1 MRHARPIA
9 LSLLGA
15 ATTLLVAAGPAFA
28 STHATSSQASAV
40 AKAVRSSHV
49 DDIDDVPTKR
59 YTVTNI
65 RISTV
70 SKAWAMASLAPTKA
84 YRNSFQP
91 ATLVA
96 VKPAGTRE
104 WIVVDLGTAEVG
116 CGIAPNRVLA
126 DLLGLKGTEVPCP
139 TGTGI
144 S

>member
-1 MRHARPIA
+1 MRQVRPIA

-15 ATTLLVAAGPAFA
+15 VTLLAAAGPALA
-28 STHATSSQASAV
+28 STHATSSQSSAV
-40 AKAVRSSHV
+40 ARAVRSSHV
-49 DDIDDVPTKR
+49 DDIDKVSTKR
-59 YTVTNI
+59 YAVTNV

-84 YRNSFQP
+84 YRNSFQS
-91 ATLVA
+91 ATIVA

-116 CGIAPNRVLA
+116 CGIAPDRVLS

-139 TGTGI
+139 TGVGRE
-144 S
+144 

>member
-1 MRHARPIA
+1 MRQVHPIA
-9 LSLLGA
+9 LSLVGA
-15 ATTLLVAAGPAFA
+15 VMLLAAAGPALA

-40 AKAVRSSHV
+40 ARAVRSSHV
-49 DDIDDVPTKR
+49 DDIDKVPTKR
-59 YTVTNI
+59 YTVSNV

-70 SKAWAMASLAPTKA
+70 SKAWAMAALVPTKA
-84 YRNSFQP
+84 YRNSFQA
-91 ATLVA
+91 ATIVA

-104 WIVVDLGTAEVG
+104 WIVVDLGTADVG